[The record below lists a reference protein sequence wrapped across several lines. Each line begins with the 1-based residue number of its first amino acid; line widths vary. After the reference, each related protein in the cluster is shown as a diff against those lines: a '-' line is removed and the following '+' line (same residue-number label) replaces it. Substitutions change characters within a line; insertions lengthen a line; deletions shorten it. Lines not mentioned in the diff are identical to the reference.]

1 MEVFKSA
8 GLSEKEGK
16 LLNAAREDE
25 KGSRADVEVLK
36 ERYSGTGDKI
46 YTVTTSVQL
55 DDDNEEEFMFLFK
68 KPKPASY
75 DRYIK
80 TISSSASKASKTFAF
95 DNIIDEQRGELKETL
110 EEYPAMA
117 ISLADK
123 LLRMLGLAD
132 TTSVKKL

>member
-1 MEVFKSA
+1 MNDFKNV
-8 GLSEKEGK
+8 SEREEK
-16 LLNAAREDE
+16 LLSVAREEDKKNSE
-25 KGSRADVEVLK
+25 DVETLK
-36 ERYSGTGDKI
+36 EKYSGTGEKI
-46 YTVTTSVQL
+46 YTVTTTVQL
-55 DDDNEEEFMFLFK
+55 DDDNEEEFTFLFK

-95 DNIIDEQRGELKETL
+95 DNIIDEQRCGLKETL

-117 ISLADK
+117 ISLSDK